1 MGNTM
6 KRLMIGAAVAAL
18 LLPAAAM
25 ADDGHDH
32 ECMNQSCTVVSLFQA
47 PQLGATGYESIE
59 TPRYGTW
66 GFDLEGR
73 DTSVRPGDDFFR
85 YANGT
90 YVDNLEIPADRTR
103 YGSFDLLSQLSEN
116 RMTALIAEISAAED
130 LAAGSDEAK
139 VRDAYNSFMDVAAI
153 NALDAQPIQPM
164 LSAIRAVDSHDAMA
178 AYMGATQG
186 APGGSFW
193 GTYISDDARDPEAYA
208 VYLSQGGI
216 GLPNRDYYLAENF
229 AEKLAAYQVYVAR
242 MLEMAGWENAEQ
254 AAADVVQMETAI
266 ATAHWTRIQSRD
278 RDLTYNPMST
288 AELSAYAPGFDW
300 SAYFEAAGLGEQD
313 RFVVSQNTAFPEM
326 ARVFAEAPMETLRAW
341 QAFHTVDQAA
351 PYLSERFSDA
361 QWEFRSRELT
371 GAQAQRPR
379 DKRGVSFAQG
389 RLGEALGRL
398 YVARWF
404 PPEHRAQMEEL
415 VQNLKTAMGERI
427 RNLDWMS
434 EETRVRALDKLDK
447 FGVKIGYPDE
457 WRDYSDLDIQAGDL
471 FGNYLRSGQWR
482 WNYDLN
488 RLGRPVDDAEWF
500 MTPQTV
506 NAYYSSTKNEIVFP
520 AAILQPPFFDPDG
533 DPAVNY
539 GAIGG
544 VIGHEIG
551 HGFDDQGRKSD
562 GDGRLEDWWTEED
575 AARFVAQTNIL
586 GSQYDSYEPIPG
598 HFIQGALAMGENIG
612 DLAGVT
618 LGLEAY
624 RVSLNG
630 QEAPVLDGYTGDQ
643 RVFLGWAQVWR
654 GLYRDDALRQQLA
667 QGPHSPAEFR
677 VIGPVRNVDAWY
689 DAFDVQPGDR
699 YYVAPE
705 DRVRLW

>member
-1 MGNTM
+1 MGMTM

-18 LLPAAAM
+18 LLPAAAV
-25 ADDGHDH
+25 ADDSHDH
-32 ECMNQSCTVVSLFQA
+32 DCINQSCSVVSLFQA
-47 PQLGATGYESIE
+47 PQLGATGYEGIE

-116 RMTALIAEISAAED
+116 RMTSLIADISAATD
-130 LAAGSDEAK
+130 LAQGSDEAK
-139 VRDAYNSFMDVAAI
+139 IRDAYNSFMDVAAI

-164 LSAIRAVDSHDAMA
+164 LSAIRAIDSHDAMA
-178 AYMGATQG
+178 AYMGDTQG
-186 APGGSFW
+186 VPGGSFW
-193 GTYISDDARDPEAYA
+193 GTYISDDARDPESYA
-208 VYLSQGGI
+208 VYVSQGGI

-229 AEKLAAYQVYVAR
+229 AEKLAAYQVYVAQ
-242 MLEMAGWENAEQ
+242 MLAMAGWENAEQ
-254 AAADVVQMETAI
+254 AAADVVKMETAI

-288 AELSAYAPGFDW
+288 AELTEYAPGFDW
-300 SAYFEAAGLGEQD
+300 AAYFEAAGLGEQD

-326 ARVFAEAPMETLRAW
+326 ARIFAEAPMETLRAW

-379 DKRGVSFAQG
+379 EKRGVSFAQG
-389 RLGEALGRL
+389 ALGEALGRL

-457 WRDYSDLDIQAGDL
+457 WRDYSGLDIRQGDL
-471 FGNYLRSGQWR
+471 FGNYLRTGEWR

-488 RLGRPVDDAEWF
+488 RLGQPVDDAEWF

-520 AAILQPPFFDPDG
+520 AAILQPPFFDPEG

-575 AARFVAQTNIL
+575 AARFVAQTDVL
-586 GSQYDSYEPIPG
+586 GAQYDSYEPIPG
-598 HFIQGALAMGENIG
+598 HFIQGGLAMGENIG

-624 RVSLNG
+624 RVSLDG

-689 DAFDVQPGDR
+689 EAFDVQPGDE

>member
-1 MGNTM
+1 M

>member
-1 MGNTM
+1 M

-254 AAADVVQMETAI
+254 AAVDVVQMETAI

-326 ARVFAEAPMETLRAW
+326 ARVFAEAPMETC
-341 QAFHTVDQAA
+341 A
-351 PYLSERFSDA
+351 PGRPSTP
-361 QWEFRSRELT
+361 WT
-371 GAQAQRPR
+371 RPR
-379 DKRGVSFAQG
+379 PICPSVSAT
-389 RLGEALGRL
+389 
-398 YVARWF
+398 
-404 PPEHRAQMEEL
+404 P
-415 VQNLKTAMGERI
+415 
-427 RNLDWMS
+427 
-434 EETRVRALDKLDK
+434 
-447 FGVKIGYPDE
+447 
-457 WRDYSDLDIQAGDL
+457 
-471 FGNYLRSGQWR
+471 SG
-482 WNYDLN
+482 
-488 RLGRPVDDAEWF
+488 
-500 MTPQTV
+500 
-506 NAYYSSTKNEIVFP
+506 SSAP
-520 AAILQPPFFDPDG
+520 A
-533 DPAVNY
+533 
-539 GAIGG
+539 
-544 VIGHEIG
+544 
-551 HGFDDQGRKSD
+551 S
-562 GDGRLEDWWTEED
+562 
-575 AARFVAQTNIL
+575 
-586 GSQYDSYEPIPG
+586 
-598 HFIQGALAMGENIG
+598 
-612 DLAGVT
+612 
-618 LGLEAY
+618 
-624 RVSLNG
+624 
-630 QEAPVLDGYTGDQ
+630 
-643 RVFLGWAQVWR
+643 
-654 GLYRDDALRQQLA
+654 
-667 QGPHSPAEFR
+667 
-677 VIGPVRNVDAWY
+677 
-689 DAFDVQPGDR
+689 
-699 YYVAPE
+699 
-705 DRVRLW
+705 

>member
-1 MGNTM
+1 M

-242 MLEMAGWENAEQ
+242 MLDMAGWENAEQ

-586 GSQYDSYEPIPG
+586 GAQYDSYEPIPG

>member
-1 MGNTM
+1 M

-300 SAYFEAAGLGEQD
+300 SAYFEAAGLGQQD

-575 AARFVAQTNIL
+575 AARFVAQTDIL
-586 GSQYDSYEPIPG
+586 GAQYDSYEPIPG

>member
-1 MGNTM
+1 MENTM

-32 ECMNQSCTVVSLFQA
+32 ECMNRSCTAMSLFQA

-116 RMTALIAEISAAED
+116 RMTALIAEISASAD

-139 VRDAYNSFMDVAAI
+139 IRDAYNSFMDVAAI
-153 NALDAQPIQPM
+153 NALDARPIQPM
-164 LSAIRAVDSHDAMA
+164 LDAIRAIDNHDAMA
-178 AYMGATQG
+178 AYMGGTQG
-186 APGGSFW
+186 VPGGSFW
-193 GTYISDDARDPEAYA
+193 GTYISDDARNPEAYA
-208 VYLSQGGI
+208 VYLGQGGI

-242 MLEMAGWENAEQ
+242 MLDMAGWENAEQ

-288 AELSAYAPGFDW
+288 AELTAYAPGFDW
-300 SAYFEAAGLGEQD
+300 AAYFQAAGLGDQD

-326 ARVFAEAPMETLRAW
+326 ARVFAETPMETLRAW

-361 QWEFRSRELT
+361 QWEFRARELT

-482 WNYDLN
+482 WNYDLG

-575 AARFVAQTNIL
+575 AARFVAQTDIL
-586 GSQYDSYEPIPG
+586 GAQYDSYEPIPG

-689 DAFDVQPGDR
+689 DAFDVEPGDR

>member
-1 MGNTM
+1 M

-242 MLEMAGWENAEQ
+242 MLDMAGWENAEQ

>member
-1 MGNTM
+1 M

-254 AAADVVQMETAI
+254 AAVDVVQMETAI